1 LPPLQMTVNRTGPSS
16 IWITANYG
24 SRFQPRAMN
33 GVAVREVMG
42 SGTGR
47 LEQIGNRERALCERE
62 WGINSAHCLGFP
74 CVGPMQG
81 PIKRPD
87 DSRFRQ

>member
-1 LPPLQMTVNRTGPSS
+1 
-16 IWITANYG
+16 
-24 SRFQPRAMN
+24 MN

-62 WGINSAHCLGFP
+62 WGINSAHCKDFP
-74 CVGPMQG
+74 CKAPWRGTLQAAG
-81 PIKRPD
+81 
-87 DSRFRQ
+87 